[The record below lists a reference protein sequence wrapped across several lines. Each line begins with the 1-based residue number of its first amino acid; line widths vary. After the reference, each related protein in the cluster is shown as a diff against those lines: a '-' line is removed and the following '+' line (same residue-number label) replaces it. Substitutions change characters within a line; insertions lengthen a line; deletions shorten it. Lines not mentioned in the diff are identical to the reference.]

1 MSSFR
6 FALGTVLALALC
18 GMNAV
23 AQYGGSQYPNG
34 TQSPSGSQYPGGS
47 QYPTSP
53 GTPTPSP
60 GSGPSSTTS
69 TPTTV
74 PQGTTPQSG
83 GNSSSTSSST
93 SSAPTASDSSDGTY
107 APDVK
112 NDKHAP
118 NPSTMDN
125 LDAIGNRNVG
135 CNKGV
140 GNWYSLDKQVAMGR
154 DFSQQVEHSAKLI
167 NDPVVTEYVNR
178 VGQNIV
184 RNSDSKVPF
193 TIKVI
198 DTDEINAFA
207 LPGGFFYVNSG
218 LIMAADNEAELA
230 GVMAHEIAHVAACHV
245 AREQTRGNI
254 VQLASIPLIFV
265 PGGWA
270 VYEGTQAALSIGV
283 PLTFMKFS
291 RNFESEADFLGME
304 YMYKTGYDPQSFIS
318 FFEKIEAQEKKKPGT
333 LAKAFSS
340 HPMTPDR
347 VAAAEK
353 EMKTVLPP
361 RPEYVVDTSEFQQV
375 KARLASIE
383 NKHKVQNDKSNA
395 DRPTLRRQQTSN
407 SPTDSPNGQDPQD
420 DGRPTLKRNPSDS
433 GSSTPSQTGSN
444 STGSASSTDS
454 ASGSQSPSDDGRPT
468 LKRNPSDPN
477 SNN

>member
-1 MSSFR
+1 MRYLRFVSNSALV
-6 FALGTVLALALC
+6 FALFCLSAA
-18 GMNAV
+18 
-23 AQYGGSQYPNG
+23 AQYGGSQNPNG
-34 TQSPSGSQYPGGS
+34 TQNPNGI
-47 QYPTSP
+47 PTSP
-53 GTPTPSP
+53 GTPTPTA
-60 GSGPSSTTS
+60 GSGPSTTPSTPSTVPQSSDPQSSGNSSTTS
-69 TPTTV
+69 STT
-74 PQGTTPQSG
+74 T
-83 GNSSSTSSST
+83 
-93 SSAPTASDSSDGTY
+93 SDSSGEY
-107 APDVK
+107 APEVK
-112 NDKHAP
+112 NDKGAP
-118 NPSTMDN
+118 NPSTMNN

-135 CNKGV
+135 CNKGM

-154 DFSQQVEHSAKLI
+154 EYSQQVEHSAKLI

-178 VGQNIV
+178 IGQNLV

-218 LIMAADNEAELA
+218 LILAADNEAELA

-347 VAAAEK
+347 VAAAQREL
-353 EMKTVLPP
+353 KTVLPP
-361 RPEYVVDTSEFQQV
+361 RPEYVVDTSEFEQV
-375 KARLASIE
+375 KGRLASIE
-383 NKHKVQNDKSNA
+383 NKHKVQTDKSNA
-395 DRPTLRRQQTSN
+395 DRPTLRRQQTTN
-407 SPTDSPNGQDPQD
+407 APTDGAPGTQPD
-420 DGRPTLKRNPSDS
+420 DDRPTLKRSPSDS
-433 GSSTPSQTGSN
+433 SSTPSSPTN
-444 STGSASSTDS
+444 PSST
-454 ASGSQSPSDDGRPT
+454 
-468 LKRNPSDPN
+468 
-477 SNN
+477 